1 MIAAM
6 AEFTGQVSELAEI
19 ARMAGEGIEG
29 WLRDVDGY
37 LGLVMLTD
45 EETKTSRVI
54 TFWESTEAE
63 LRSRST
69 RTSMREQIAGAAGL
83 EVVDY
88 RVWEVPVYEL
98 LTAGEPAA

>member
-1 MIAAM
+1 MVAAM
-6 AEFTGQVSELAEI
+6 AEFSGDVTGLADI

-29 WLRDVDGY
+29 WLRDYEGY

-54 TFWESTEAE
+54 TFWDSPQAE
-63 LRSRST
+63 VSSRSG
-69 RTSMREQIAGAAGL
+69 RTTMREQIAGTAGL
-83 EVVDY
+83 DVVDY

-98 LTAGEPAA
+98 PPAGD

>member
-6 AEFTGQVSELAEI
+6 AEFKGQVTELAEI
-19 ARMAGEGIEG
+19 ARIAGEALEG

-45 EETKTSRVI
+45 EESQTARVM

-63 LRSRST
+63 LRSRTT
-69 RTSMREQIAGAAGL
+69 RTTMRDQLAGTAGL

-88 RVWEVPVYEL
+88 RVWEVPVWEIL
-98 LTAGEPAA
+98 AAASPN